1 MKADKKV
8 VLTLSR
14 VFPKPHPRHG
24 EPTLFKEHLGNTL
37 CNRQGKRKLHTIRDN
52 FDRWAH
58 NIDKINNGD
67 FYLSVRQWKDKP
79 YRSPQV
85 EIYEIRKHV
94 GYQRITLIYD
104 SKTDELSC
112 YIDGMAHN
120 DIVQLAAND
129 GLSLEDFK
137 AWFFPPATRQERN
150 VIHGVIIHFT
160 DFRY

>member
-1 MKADKKV
+1 MKNDKKV
-8 VLTLSR
+8 VLILSR
-14 VFPKPHPRHG
+14 VFPKTHPRHG
-24 EPTLFKEHLGNTL
+24 EPTLFKEYLGNTL
-37 CNRQGKRKLHTIRDN
+37 RNRHGKRKLHTIRMN
-52 FDRWAH
+52 YFRWAH

-79 YRSPQV
+79 YRSHQV
-85 EIYEIRKHV
+85 EICQIHKHV

-104 SKTDELSC
+104 NKSDELSC
-112 YIDGMAHN
+112 YIDGIAHH

-137 AWFFPPATRQERN
+137 ACFFPPATRAVRN